1 VNFFVH
7 TAHEVTLAPVQD
19 FEGTCG
25 ACLICAFVV
34 VRRSLAPNGN
44 SGGRAGLENE
54 NYLAPLAQNRNFRS
68 DGQARTV
75 RRSPRGA

>member
-1 VNFFVH
+1 MNFFDSK
-7 TAHEVTLAPVQD
+7 ALAA
-19 FEGTCG
+19 

-54 NYLAPLAQNRNFRS
+54 NCLALLHRIGIS
-68 DGQARTV
+68 DQTARHV
-75 RRSPRGA
+75 P